1 MFCIAAFI
9 VLLVMGA
16 VSAKYRRIARI
27 AFGCAM
33 RRVTFRPCDT
43 TFKQDLKDHLLA
55 PIAVRTPQLVRPAS
69 IGLEVV
75 AWLVILTTVWSGY
88 TVVKSG
94 LNLYVYGTCNKENS
108 ESCTLGAEACA
119 IPDQTPTFWG
129 SIAEFDVL
137 GAFGNEFASLGE
149 TISSIPTR
157 MQKWEASDYLPA
169 NETYL
174 NTFDE
179 AMPTALEVIDPG
191 CQFCRQ
197 LFANITEAGFDGEY
211 NLTYVPYP
219 IEGKDGYKFP
229 NSLLVTQY
237 LEALRLSP
245 LNDGPANG
253 GAADGGAADDSA
265 VHDGATTGSAGP
277 SSAAGDVP
285 ATVDWQVLER
295 IFTGETDNGVPFQ
308 SRING
313 LNRDDATA
321 LLDGWLSEF
330 GLTADDIATIKAS
343 AASAEVADVIAE
355 NKQLVEDEIH
365 TVKVP
370 TIIFDG
376 RRHDGL
382 VSVDGL
388 E

>member
-16 VSAKYRRIARI
+16 VSAKYRRFARI
-27 AFGCAM
+27 AWGCTV

-55 PIAVRTPQLVRPAS
+55 PIAVRTPQLVKPAS

-94 LNLYVYGTCNKENS
+94 LNLYVYGTCNKENA

-129 SIAEFDVL
+129 SVAEFDVI

-149 TISSIPTR
+149 TISQIPTR
-157 MQKWEASDYLPA
+157 LQNWDANEYLPA

-174 NTFDE
+174 SAYD
-179 AMPTALEVIDPG
+179 ADKPTALEVIDPG

-197 LFANITEAGFDGEY
+197 LFANIQESGFGDEY

-219 IEGKDGYKFP
+219 IEGADGYKFP

-245 LNDGPANG
+245 
-253 GAADGGAADDSA
+253 ADD
-265 VHDGATTGSAGP
+265 GAGTAGSHSEVAP
-277 SSAAGDVP
+277 
-285 ATVDWQVLER
+285 VDWQVLER
-295 IFTGETDNGVPFQ
+295 IFTGETDTGVPFQ

-313 LNRDDATA
+313 LDTDAATA
-321 LLDGWLSEF
+321 LLDGWLAEF
-330 GLTADDIATIKAS
+330 GLDAEEVATIKTA
-343 AASAEVADVIAE
+343 AASDEVADVIAA

-370 TIIFDG
+370 TIIFEG

-382 VSVDGL
+382 VDVDGL
-388 E
+388 K

>member
-16 VSAKYRRIARI
+16 VSAKYRRFARI

-55 PIAVRTPQLVRPAS
+55 PIAVRTPRLVRPAS

-137 GAFGNEFASLGE
+137 GAFGNEFSSLGE
-149 TISSIPTR
+149 TISAIPTR
-157 MQKWEASDYLPA
+157 MQNWEATEYLPA

-174 NTFDE
+174 RTFDE
-179 AMPTALEVIDPG
+179 AKPTAVEVIDPG

-197 LFANITEAGFDGEY
+197 LFANITEAGFDNGY

-245 LNDGPANG
+245 VD
-253 GAADGGAADDSA
+253 
-265 VHDGATTGSAGP
+265 TGSAGAAA
-277 SSAAGDVP
+277 SSDDTAAP
-285 ATVDWQVLER
+285 VDWRVLDR
-295 IFTGETDNGVPFQ
+295 IFTGETDKGVPFQ

-313 LNRDDATA
+313 LDRDAATA

-330 GLTADDIATIKAS
+330 GLSADDIATIKAS
-343 AASAEVADVIAE
+343 AASDEVADVIAQ

>member
-16 VSAKYRRIARI
+16 VSAKYRRFARI
-27 AFGCAM
+27 AWGCAV

-55 PIAVRTPQLVRPAS
+55 PIAVRTPRLVKPAS
-69 IGLEVV
+69 VGLEVV

-94 LNLYVYGTCNKENS
+94 LNLYVYGTCNKENA

-129 SIAEFDVL
+129 SIAEFDVI
-137 GAFGNEFASLGE
+137 GAFGNEFTSLGE
-149 TISSIPTR
+149 TISQIPTR
-157 MQKWEASDYLPA
+157 MQNWDATEYLPA

-174 NTFDE
+174 TTFDE
-179 AMPTALEVIDPG
+179 AKPTALEVIDPG

-197 LFANITEAGFDGEY
+197 LFANIEEAGFENEY

-219 IEGKDGYKFP
+219 IEGEDGYKFP

-237 LEALRLSP
+237 LEALRVSP
-245 LNDGPANG
+245 VD
-253 GAADGGAADDSA
+253 
-265 VHDGATTGSAGP
+265 DGAGTP
-277 SSAAGDVP
+277 
-285 ATVDWQVLER
+285 VDWQVLER

-313 LNRDDATA
+313 LDTDAATA
-321 LLDGWLSEF
+321 LLDGWLTEF
-330 GLTADDIATIKAS
+330 GLDADEVATIKS
-343 AASAEVADVIAE
+343 VAASDEVADIIAS
-355 NKQLVEDEIH
+355 NKELVEDEIH

-382 VSVDGL
+382 VDVDGL
-388 E
+388 K

>member
-16 VSAKYRRIARI
+16 VSAKYRRFARI
-27 AFGCAM
+27 AWGCAV

-55 PIAVRTPQLVRPAS
+55 PIAVRTPRLVKPAS
-69 IGLEVV
+69 VGLEVV
-75 AWLVILTTVWSGY
+75 ALLVILTTVWSGY

-94 LNLYVYGTCNKENS
+94 LNLYVYGTCNKENA

-129 SIAEFDVL
+129 SIAEFDVI

-149 TISSIPTR
+149 TISQIPTR
-157 MQKWEASDYLPA
+157 MQNWDATEYLPA

-174 NTFDE
+174 TTFDE
-179 AMPTALEVIDPG
+179 AKPTALEVIDTG

-197 LFANITEAGFDGEY
+197 LFANIEEAGFENEY

-219 IEGKDGYKFP
+219 IEGEDGYKFP

-237 LEALRLSP
+237 LEALRVSP
-245 LNDGPANG
+245 VD
-253 GAADGGAADDSA
+253 
-265 VHDGATTGSAGP
+265 DGAGTP
-277 SSAAGDVP
+277 
-285 ATVDWQVLER
+285 VDWQVLER

-313 LNRDDATA
+313 LDTDAATA
-321 LLDGWLSEF
+321 LLDGWLTEF
-330 GLTADDIATIKAS
+330 GLDADEVATIKS
-343 AASAEVADVIAE
+343 VAASDEVADIIAS
-355 NKQLVEDEIH
+355 NKELVEDEIH

-382 VSVDGL
+382 VDVDGL
-388 E
+388 K

>member
-16 VSAKYRRIARI
+16 VSAKYRRFARI
-27 AFGCAM
+27 AWGCAV

-55 PIAVRTPQLVRPAS
+55 PIAVRTPRLVKPAS
-69 IGLEVV
+69 VGLEVV

-94 LNLYVYGTCNKENS
+94 LNLYVYGTCNKENA

-129 SIAEFDVL
+129 SIAEFDVI
-137 GAFGNEFASLGE
+137 GAFGNEFTSLGE
-149 TISSIPTR
+149 TISQIPTR
-157 MQKWEASDYLPA
+157 MQNWDATEYLPA

-174 NTFDE
+174 TAFDE
-179 AMPTALEVIDPG
+179 AKPTALEVIDPG

-197 LFANITEAGFDGEY
+197 LFANIEEAGFENEY

-219 IEGKDGYKFP
+219 IEGEDGYKFP

-237 LEALRLSP
+237 LEALRLTPDINEPSE
-245 LNDGPANG
+245 
-253 GAADGGAADDSA
+253 
-265 VHDGATTGSAGP
+265 ATA
-277 SSAAGDVP
+277 SSAP
-285 ATVDWQVLER
+285 VDWQVLER

-313 LNRDDATA
+313 LDTDAATA
-321 LLDGWLSEF
+321 LLDGWLIEF
-330 GLTADDIATIKAS
+330 RLDADEVATIKSVSAS
-343 AASAEVADVIAE
+343 DEVSDIIAS
-355 NKQLVEDEIH
+355 NKELVEDDIH
-365 TVKVP
+365 TVKIP

-382 VSVDGL
+382 VDVDGL
-388 E
+388 K